1 MIADSNSIADSYRSD
16 QAWRVAVLIPARN
29 EEDLLPLCLH
39 SILIATAALP
49 ASVRSEVIVLAD
61 SSVDRTSKIA
71 SEILGS
77 RGRVVNTSVGTV
89 GTARRLAA
97 RYILTRN
104 KGPLNRLWLA
114 NTDADC
120 IVPPSWIADQ
130 LRLPAGRT
138 EAIAG
143 TISVDS
149 FEEHQPEVADRFRAA
164 YLIAT
169 DGTHTH
175 VHGANIGVRADAY
188 CRAGGWKDLRTPEDH
203 DLWRRLIRI
212 GARTV
217 PTARIE
223 VVTSGRRIGR
233 APEGFAGA
241 LAPHNKAHNK
251 TQAVA

>member
-1 MIADSNSIADSYRSD
+1 MIADSNRIADSYTSA
-16 QAWRVAVLIPARN
+16 QSWRVAVLVPARN
-29 EEDLLPLCLH
+29 EEDLLPRCLH

-61 SSVDRTSKIA
+61 SSVDRTSQIA
-71 SEILGS
+71 SDILRS
-77 RGRVVNTSVGTV
+77 RGRVVNASVGTV

-97 RYILTRN
+97 HYILARN
-104 KGPLNRLWLA
+104 RGPLNRLWLA

-130 LRLPAGRT
+130 LQLAEERT

-149 FEEHQPEVADRFRAA
+149 FEEHEPEVADRFRAT
-164 YLIAT
+164 YVIAT
-169 DGTHTH
+169 DGTHPH
-175 VHGANIGVRADAY
+175 VHGANIGVLADAY
-188 CRAGGWKDLRTPEDH
+188 CRAGGWKDLRTAEDH

-217 PTARIE
+217 STARIE
-223 VVTSGRRIGR
+223 VVTSGRRRGR
-233 APEGFAGA
+233 APDGFAGA
-241 LAPHNKAHNK
+241 LAAHNK